1 MKILKNKHHFEKS
14 TTELQS
20 MKDTLKSQAQ
30 HKKKTMDQ
38 GKNESENKKGDYYKF
53 F

>member
-1 MKILKNKHHFEKS
+1 MRNKHHFEKS
-14 TTELQS
+14 ATELQS

-38 GKNESENKKGDYYKF
+38 GKNVRENMKSECT
-53 F
+53 